1 MRNDETPATPLL
13 SSPLRLGADGRSA
26 VLRNRVVFCA
36 HLTNL
41 AVDGLPN
48 ADHAAYYEA
57 RARGGAG
64 LIITE
69 EHTVHASDRPYEK
82 LIRGYDPGAIDGYR
96 AITDRVHAHG
106 AVVLSQLNHNGAQG
120 SSLYTRRA
128 LSAPSAVWDPMFREV
143 PRPLDHA
150 GIADIVRGFADT
162 ARHCRLG
169 GFDGVE
175 LQCSQASLIRQ
186 FLASGTNLRDDEYGG
201 TLARRARFLLE
212 VIAAVRDA
220 LGPGKILGV
229 RLAGE
234 ERVDGGITLDE
245 AVAVARRV
253 EATGDVDYINTSIGL
268 ATSTL
273 HLIEASMATPAGYAL
288 HIPSALRAAVD
299 LPVVGVG
306 RFSRPGEAEAALRD
320 GACDLVGVVRGQIAD
335 PDFTVEA
342 VAALTGGTAGGPRV
356 CSACNQECIG
366 RVGFNRP
373 IRCLQN
379 PHAGR
384 ENATHTLVGLSA
396 PARRLRVT
404 VVGGGPAGMQAA
416 AVAAER
422 GHEVTLFESRPR
434 LGGQIVL
441 AAAAPYREGLA
452 EITRDLARRCAA
464 AGVRIECGVAV
475 RAGTVSAGATP
486 DAVVVATGAL
496 PDAPE
501 WARGLPVGAY
511 ADVREVLAA
520 PDRAWHGTDAAGSR
534 VLVVDGLGFHPA
546 TSVAEFLAARGCAVT
561 VCTDGM
567 VVGQDL
573 GVTLDREG
581 WLARAHR
588 AGIRQRADTV
598 IAAARRHG
606 AGVRVTLVHHP
617 TGAATED
624 DWDRVVFAG
633 QQRSDDTLWRAL
645 TGGAQGDGRPETV
658 GAAGSAAGFRVYRI
672 GDALAPRR
680 ADAAIREGERVGAML
695 GSGAAPG
702 STSAPGSGAAL

>member
-1 MRNDETPATPLL
+1 MRIDRSPAVPLL
-13 SSPLRLGADGRSA
+13 SSPLRLGADGRA
-26 VLRNRVVFCA
+26 TVLRNRVVFCA

-41 AVDGLPN
+41 AADGMPN

-64 LIITE
+64 LIVTE

-82 LIRGYDPGAIDGYR
+82 LIRGYDPAVVEGYR
-96 AITDRVHAHG
+96 RIADRVHAHG
-106 AVVLSQLNHNGAQG
+106 AVVLAQLNHNGAQG
-120 SSLYTRRA
+120 SSLYTRRP
-128 LSAPSAVWDPMFREV
+128 LSAPSPVWDPMFREV
-143 PRPLDHA
+143 PRPLDRA

-186 FLASGTNLRDDEYGG
+186 FLARGTNHRVDDYGG
-201 TLARRARFLLE
+201 TPARRARFLLE
-212 VIAAVRDA
+212 VIAAVRDK
-220 LGPGKILGV
+220 LGPGMILGV

-234 ERVDGGITLDE
+234 EQVDGGITLDE
-245 AVAVARRV
+245 AVALARTV
-253 EATGDVDYINTSIGL
+253 ETTGAVDYINTSIGL

-273 HLIEASMATPAGYAL
+273 HLIEASMATPPGYAL
-288 HIPSALRAAVD
+288 HIPSALRAAVA

-306 RFSRPGEAEAALRD
+306 RFSRPSDAESALRD

-335 PDFTVEA
+335 PDFTAQA
-342 VAALTGGTAGGPRV
+342 VTALSGDGDGTPRV

-379 PHAGR
+379 PQAGR
-384 ENATHTLVGLSA
+384 ENAARTPVGLSR
-396 PARRLRVT
+396 PERRLRVT

-416 AVAAER
+416 VSAAEN
-422 GHEVTLFESRPR
+422 GHEVTLFERSPR
-434 LGGQIVL
+434 LGGQITL
-441 AAAAPYREGLA
+441 GAAAPYREGLA
-452 EITRDLARRCAA
+452 EITRDLALRCAA
-464 AGVRIECGVAV
+464 AGVRIQCGVTV
-475 RAGTVSAGATP
+475 RAGMFSADMLDGAGGVP
-486 DAVVVATGAL
+486 DVVVVATGAL
-496 PDAPE
+496 PAPPG
-501 WARGLPVGAY
+501 WARGLPADAY

-520 PDRAWHGTDAAGSR
+520 PDGPPDGSTAAGR
-534 VLVVDGLGFHPA
+534 VLIVDGLGFHPA
-546 TSVAEFLAARGCAVT
+546 TSVAELLAARGHAVT

-588 AGIRQRADTV
+588 AGIRQRTDTV
-598 IAAARRHG
+598 VGAARPDG
-606 AGVRVTLVHHP
+606 SGVRVTLVHHP
-617 TGAATED
+617 TGTSSEGW
-624 DWDRVVFAG
+624 WDRVVYAG
-633 QQRSDDTLWRAL
+633 QQRSDDALWRDLACAAP
-645 TGGAQGDGRPETV
+645 GRGRPETA
-658 GAAGSAAGFRVYRI
+658 GAARSSAGFPMYRI

-680 ADAAIREGERVGAML
+680 ADAAIREGERVGALL
-695 GSGAAPG
+695 GSGAA
-702 STSAPGSGAAL
+702 L